1 MEIAKGFRG
10 SGRYTGVVRAARAYL
25 AGFGTTG
32 SLLAGAA
39 LMFIVASALVAF
51 HGWPHVAVQPSP
63 GEVVVSPRSARST
76 GPSASA
82 RRLAAAVVAPV
93 GGTGT
98 AAAPRGRT
106 PRRDRRAG
114 GPGAGRRG
122 RRNGTVGTPASTSVP
137 VATPAGTPTSS
148 CATSGCG
155 MPTTAAAPPPSPLQQ
170 VPAGDPAGDEHARP
184 RPSGTGQQVGSVVQ
198 QTTSSVA
205 GAVGGSSSP
214 VGGAVEET
222 GSGAAKTVT
231 GVTQGLGGS
240 RVGPRWRLVRAMSR
254 GGELGG
260 RLAGRGGAPAS
271 ACSMNRRLTACSSA
285 SCWIDW

>member
-82 RRLAAAVVAPV
+82 RRLAAALVALPV

-98 AAAPRGRT
+98 AAAP
-106 PRRDRRAG
+106 
-114 GPGAGRRG
+114 GAGRRG
-122 RRNGTVGTPASTSVP
+122 GSGGSRRDRSRAERGERHGGHAGEHVCSGRDAGGNADLVVRDQRVWYTDDDGRASAIP
-137 VATPAGTPTSS
+137 
-148 CATSGCG
+148 
-155 MPTTAAAPPPSPLQQ
+155 AAAG
-170 VPAGDPAGDEHARP
+170 PAGDCRTRSAVALA
-184 RPSGTGQQVGSVVQ
+184 GTGQQVGSVVQ

-214 VGGAVEET
+214 VGGAVEKT

-231 GVTQGLGGS
+231 GLTQGLGG
-240 RVGPRWRLVRAMSR
+240 LVSGLGVAACPGDEPGRPMAGRAAIW
-254 GGELGG
+254 
-260 RLAGRGGAPAS
+260 AGRGLRRAPA
-271 ACSMNRRLTACSSA
+271 R
-285 SCWIDW
+285 

>member
-1 MEIAKGFRG
+1 MEIAKAFRA

-76 GPSASA
+76 GASASA
-82 RRLAAAVVAPV
+82 RRLAAAVVAAPV
-93 GGTGT
+93 VGTGT
-98 AAAPRGRT
+98 AAAPRAGRRGGSGGT
-106 PRRDRRAG
+106 G
-114 GPGAGRRG
+114 GPGAGRTG
-122 RRNGTVGTPASTSVP
+122 RNGTVATPVSTSIP
-137 VATPAGTPTSS
+137 AATQAGTPTSS

-155 MPTTAAAPPPSPLQQ
+155 TPTTTAAPPPSPVQQGQQ
-170 VPAGDPAGDEHARP
+170 VIQQVTNTLGHAVT
-184 RPSGTGQQVGSVVQ
+184 GTGQQVGSVVQ

-214 VGGAVEET
+214 VGGAVQQT

-231 GVTQGLGGS
+231 GVTNALGGLVSGLGG
-240 RVGPRWRLVRAMSR
+240 
-254 GGELGG
+254 GGLPG
-260 RLAGRGGAPAS
+260 R
-271 ACSMNRRLTACSSA
+271 
-285 SCWIDW
+285 

>member
-10 SGRYTGVVRAARAYL
+10 SGRYTGLVRAARAYL

-82 RRLAAAVVAPV
+82 RRLAAVVAAPV

-98 AAAPRGRT
+98 AAAP
-106 PRRDRRAG
+106 
-114 GPGAGRRG
+114 GAGRRG
-122 RRNGTVGTPASTSVP
+122 GTGGTGGAGAGRRGGSGTVGTPVSTSIP
-137 VATPAGTPTSS
+137 VGTQAATPTSS

-155 MPTTAAAPPPSPLQQ
+155 TTTTAAPPPSPVQQGQQ
-170 VPAGDPAGDEHARP
+170 VIQQVTNTLGRGVA
-184 RPSGTGQQVGSVVQ
+184 GTGQQVGSVVQ

-205 GAVGGSSSP
+205 GAVGGPSSP
-214 VGGAVEET
+214 VGGAVEKT

-231 GVTQGLGGS
+231 GLTQRLGGLVSGLGG
-240 RVGPRWRLVRAMSR
+240 GAARA
-254 GGELGG
+254 
-260 RLAGRGGAPAS
+260 
-271 ACSMNRRLTACSSA
+271 
-285 SCWIDW
+285 

>member
-51 HGWPHVAVQPSP
+51 RGWPHLAVQPAP
-63 GEVVVSPRSARST
+63 GEVVISPRSARST

-82 RRLAAAVVAPV
+82 RRLAAVVAAPV

-98 AAAPRGRT
+98 AAAPGARRRGGT
-106 PRRDRRAG
+106 GAPA
-114 GPGAGRRG
+114 AGRRG
-122 RRNGTVGTPASTSVP
+122 GNGTVGTPVRTSIP
-137 VATPAGTPTSS
+137 VATQAGTPASP

-155 MPTTAAAPPPSPLQQ
+155 TPTTTAAPPPSPLQQ
-170 VPAGDPAGDEHARP
+170 GQQVIQQVTNTLGHAVT
-184 RPSGTGQQVGSVVQ
+184 GTGQQVGSVVQ

-214 VGGAVEET
+214 VGGAVQQT

-231 GVTQGLGGS
+231 GVTNALGGLVSGLGG
-240 RVGPRWRLVRAMSR
+240 GLP
-254 GGELGG
+254 G
-260 RLAGRGGAPAS
+260 R
-271 ACSMNRRLTACSSA
+271 
-285 SCWIDW
+285 

>member
-82 RRLAAAVVAPV
+82 RRLAAALVAPV

-98 AAAPRGRT
+98 AAAP
-106 PRRDRRAG
+106 
-114 GPGAGRRG
+114 GAGRRG
-122 RRNGTVGTPASTSVP
+122 GTGGTGGTGAGRRGGNGTVGTPVSTSVP
-137 VATPAGTPTSS
+137 VATQAGTPTSS

-155 MPTTAAAPPPSPLQQ
+155 TPTTAAAPPPSPLQQ
-170 VPAGDPAGDEHARP
+170 GQQVIQQVTNTLGRGLA
-184 RPSGTGQQVGSVVQ
+184 GTGQQVGSVVQ

-214 VGGAVEET
+214 VGGAVEKT

-231 GVTQGLGGS
+231 GLTQGLGG
-240 RVGPRWRLVRAMSR
+240 LVS
-254 GGELGG
+254 GLGG
-260 RLAGRGGAPAS
+260 GLSGR
-271 ACSMNRRLTACSSA
+271 
-285 SCWIDW
+285 